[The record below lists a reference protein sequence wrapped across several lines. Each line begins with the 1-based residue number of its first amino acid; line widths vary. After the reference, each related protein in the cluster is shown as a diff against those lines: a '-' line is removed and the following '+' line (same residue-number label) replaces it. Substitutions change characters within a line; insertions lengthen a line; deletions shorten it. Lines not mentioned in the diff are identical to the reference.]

1 MKMQENCAGVIQW
14 EAENALEAGYSH
26 MIVWCTEGQY
36 AVCNQDLCISVLP
49 GQCLMIRKSRFVAE
63 PVGLTGHERGMV
75 LLLDET
81 RMTLPQVCCRFLY
94 DLSEYALFTD
104 HSLDTVFE
112 SVIQDSLGEELFRLK
127 ITELLLRCEHLN
139 PIEPH
144 TYRREELRLAMNAC
158 HYAMEQMQAH
168 ITIQEMAERAG
179 KSPSLLKQCFHRVYG
194 ASVYQFIRK
203 EKMSH
208 AARMLA
214 ESNMKVIEI
223 AQKTGYL
230 NSSKFSKVFTEA
242 YGMNPTAYRKAYQ
255 KGTAE

>member
-1 MKMQENCAGVIQW
+1 MQEIFPGVMQW
-14 EAENALEAGYSH
+14 DAANAPETSYSH
-26 MIVWCTEGQY
+26 MFVWCAEGQY
-36 AVCNQDLCISVLP
+36 AVCNQDLCIAVLP
-49 GQCLMIRKSRFVAE
+49 GQCLMTRKNRFVSE
-63 PVGLTGHERGMV
+63 PIGLTGHERGMI

-81 RMTLPQVCCRFLY
+81 RIQLSGTCCAFLHEV
-94 DLSEYALFTD
+94 SEYALFTD

-112 SVIQDSLGEELFRLK
+112 SMIQDSLGEELFSLK

-144 TYRREELRLAMNAC
+144 TYRREELRLAMNAYQ
-158 HYAMEQMQAH
+158 YAMEQMQAH

-179 KSPSLLKQCFHRVYG
+179 KSASLLKQSFHRVYG
-194 ASVYQFIRK
+194 SSVYQFIRK
-203 EKMSH
+203 EKLSH
-208 AARMLA
+208 AARLLA

-223 AQKTGYL
+223 AQKMGYL
-230 NSSKFSKVFTEA
+230 NSSKFSKAFTDA